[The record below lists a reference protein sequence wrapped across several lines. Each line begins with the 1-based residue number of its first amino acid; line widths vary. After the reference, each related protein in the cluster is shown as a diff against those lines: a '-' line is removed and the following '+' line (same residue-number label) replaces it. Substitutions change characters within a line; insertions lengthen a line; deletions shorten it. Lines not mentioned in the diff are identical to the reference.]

1 MEKDQTVRF
10 GDYLD
15 NKEERKKALEILRE
29 IVFNLNV
36 DRWNWLLADHPKHLK
51 DREENLKRIDEEIVY
66 RMQDYD
72 VFMYDFEKDWDL
84 NYQDY
89 GLNKIY
95 EK

>member
-1 MEKDQTVRF
+1 MEKDQTIHF

-15 NKEERKKALEILRE
+15 NKEERRKALEILRE

-36 DRWNWLLADHPKHLK
+36 DRWNWMLADHPKHLK
-51 DREENLKRIDEEIVY
+51 DRKENLKRIEEEIVY

-72 VFMYDFEKDWDL
+72 VFMYDFEEDWDL

-89 GLNKIY
+89 GLSKIY

>member
-1 MEKDQTVRF
+1 MEKDQTIHF

-36 DRWNWLLADHPKHLK
+36 DRWNWLLADHPKHLN